1 LFLLEFLFIFL
12 LKNTPSPQAG
22 KSPMSKNKSIYL
34 VVKGRQP
41 GLYIQ
46 WFGPGGAEE
55 QVKDFTGAVYKG
67 FYTAES
73 ATGWLRELDRAT
85 QAGLPPTLRQLLET
99 GQAQPA
105 EQNSVAALLR
115 SGKAVL
121 FTDGGALTNPGPG
134 GYGVVIRYAGRRR
147 ELSGGFRL
155 TTNNRMEL
163 LACIE
168 GLSALPGS
176 LDAVLFSDSSYV
188 VNGVNRGWAK
198 RWQSHNWWRTRTEKA
213 ENIDLWERLLALC
226 TARPVD
232 FRWVKGHAGDPD
244 NERCDQLAARAAG
257 RKDLPPD
264 EPFERGQTQ
273 LTSLP
278 LFSSTSTHKPPSS
291 KT

>member
-1 LFLLEFLFIFL
+1 
-12 LKNTPSPQAG
+12 
-22 KSPMSKNKSIYL
+22 MSKSKSLYL
-34 VVKGRQP
+34 VVKCRHP
-41 GLYIQ
+41 GLYTQ
-46 WFGPGGAEE
+46 WFGPGGAEQ
-55 QVKDFTGAVYKG
+55 QVKDFTGALYKG

-73 ATGWLRELDRAT
+73 ATAWLRQLDRAT
-85 QAGLPPTLRQLLET
+85 QSGLPPALRALLET

-134 GYGVVIRYAGRRR
+134 GYGVVLRYKDQRR

-163 LACIE
+163 LACIA
-168 GLSALPGS
+168 GLSALPGPM
-176 LDAVLFSDSSYV
+176 DAVLFSDSSYV
-188 VNGVNRGWAK
+188 VDGITKGWAA
-198 RWQSHNWWRTRTEKA
+198 RWQSRNWWRTKTEKA

-226 TARPVD
+226 SARPVE

-244 NERCDQLAARAAG
+244 NERCDQLATRAAG

-264 EPFERGQTQ
+264 QAFELGQTR
-273 LTSLP
+273 LTPLP
-278 LFSSTSTHKPPSS
+278 LFSTPPAPKPPSP
-291 KT
+291 KK